1 VSRAVVTK
9 ACLRFTPMIGSRPDE
24 LAPDEARAFA
34 EHLAACEPCAARAAD
49 FAALDGMLPEALLRA
64 ANGRDFGAFS
74 DEVMARIPAYE
85 RSDRAELPPQAASR
99 SAPVRFWSWVRHHRA
114 VAAVSALAPTLAA
127 LALVVYLGR
136 GNGPELA
143 VEVVA
148 EGRAAMVLETSDG
161 PVVLL
166 GDDEPAGT

>member
-1 VSRAVVTK
+1 VSRALVTK

-24 LAPDEARAFA
+24 LAPDEAGAFA
-34 EHLAACEPCAARAAD
+34 EHLAGCEPCAARAAD
-49 FAALDGMLPEALLRA
+49 FTALDGMLPEALLRA
-64 ANGRDFGAFS
+64 ANGRDFASFS
-74 DEVMARIPAYE
+74 DEVMARIPALAG
-85 RSDRAELPPQAASR
+85 SASR
-99 SAPVRFWSWVRHHRA
+99 KAGLWSWVRHHRA

-136 GNGPELA
+136 GNGPELS

-148 EGRAAMVLETSDG
+148 EGRAAMVLETSEG